1 MLYALLA
8 TASTLVSVVVAAVA
22 TVRRLDDEIDALH
35 RKADAAR
42 LAVLDDEPERGPWA
56 THRRQTVLVSLI
68 GGDAYRGA
76 LWDSGPEGLVLRAAE
91 LVLENRTAPVDGELL
106 IPAHRIDVVQVV
118 GAG

>member
-8 TASTLVSVVVAAVA
+8 MASTLVSVVVVAVA
-22 TVRRLDDEIDALH
+22 TVRRLDAQVDDLETEVGILDRAVEAIDA
-35 RKADAAR
+35 
-42 LAVLDDEPERGPWA
+42 GPWA

-106 IPAHRIDVVQVV
+106 IPAHRIDVIQVV
-118 GAG
+118 GAS